1 MGEKS
6 LPRFL
11 FTNVPSLALREVALI
26 LQVPAHLVNKH
37 SLLMWYSDHLKFPDY
52 FGWTWDALLD
62 CLRDLSWIEVDEIA
76 IVHRDIP
83 LSGADQLAYL
93 SILGDAAGSG
103 ARWLTVVFPEDCRSE
118 LRNLWEQS

>member
-1 MGEKS
+1 
-6 LPRFL
+6 
-11 FTNVPSLALREVALI
+11 LI
-26 LQVPAHLVNKH
+26 LQVPAHLVNKR

-52 FGWTWDALLD
+52 FGWNWDALLD

-93 SILGDAAGSG
+93 SILGNAAGKE
-103 ARWLTVVFPEDCRSE
+103 ARRLTVVFPEDCRSE
-118 LRNLWEQS
+118 LRNLWDQS

>member
-11 FTNVPSLALREVALI
+11 FTNDPSLALREVALI

-93 SILGDAAGSG
+93 SILGNAAGKE
-103 ARWLTVVFPEDCRSE
+103 ARRLTVVFPEDCRSE
-118 LRNLWEQS
+118 LRNLWDQS